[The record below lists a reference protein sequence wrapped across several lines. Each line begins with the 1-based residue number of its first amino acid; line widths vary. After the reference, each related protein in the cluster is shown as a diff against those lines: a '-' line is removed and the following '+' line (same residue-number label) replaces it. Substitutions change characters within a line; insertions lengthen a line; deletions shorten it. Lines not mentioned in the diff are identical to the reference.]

1 MKGERKYYV
10 IIISIFLILFLIQ
23 QSQKE
28 PTNYEHTYSHRDKNP
43 YGGYVLKTLLPE
55 FLGDNE
61 VQSLNL
67 TLYELEDQFGIDAN
81 LILIA
86 DQINLSEEDTDVLLD
101 GVGSGMTA
109 FVSANVIGGKLADTL
124 KFFTARNEIEYVAS
138 GNKDTSSVSL
148 VNSSLA
154 SSNFR
159 FKRDAIAYYFDNL
172 DSLDHKVLANNA
184 EGKPVAITVKWGVGK
199 IVLSTTPL
207 AFTNNYF
214 FFEENNRF
222 ASALMSELPSQST
235 IWTEYYQLGRLQFG
249 SALSI
254 IMKTSALRL
263 AYTITLV
270 SLVLFMIFES
280 KRKQRIIPIIVPL
293 KNTTVDFIKTIG
305 NLYMRKGNHK
315 DIALK
320 RIQYLLEHI
329 RTKYYLNFEKF
340 NSDFFEKLA
349 AKSGQDVIS
358 IKKLFDQ
365 IERIKNKA
373 EVSAQELQLLSQ
385 QIEVF
390 YGRK

>member
-1 MKGERKYYV
+1 MKGERKYY
-10 IIISIFLILFLIQ
+10 IIIFSIFLILFLIQ

-67 TLYELEDQFGIDAN
+67 TVYELEDQFEFDHN

-86 DQINLSEEDTDVLLD
+86 D
-101 GVGSGMTA
+101 
-109 FVSANVIGGKLADTL
+109 
-124 KFFTARNEIEYVAS
+124 
-138 GNKDTSSVSL
+138 
-148 VNSSLA
+148 
-154 SSNFR
+154 
-159 FKRDAIAYYFDNL
+159 
-172 DSLDHKVLANNA
+172 HA
-184 EGKPVAITVKWGVGK
+184 EGKPVAITVEWSAGK
-199 IVLSTTPL
+199 MVLSTTPL

-214 FFEENNRF
+214 FFEENSRF
-222 ASALMSELPSQST
+222 ASALMSELPSQAT

-249 SALSI
+249 SPLSI

-270 SLVLFMIFES
+270 SLALFMVFEA
-280 KRKQRIIPIIVPL
+280 KRRQRIIPIIVPL

-340 NSDFFEKLA
+340 NADFFEKLA

-373 EVSAQELQLLSQ
+373 QVSAQELQLLSQ

>member
-1 MKGERKYYV
+1 MKGERKYY
-10 IIISIFLILFLIQ
+10 IIIFSIFLILFLIQ

-67 TLYELEDQFGIDAN
+67 TLYELEDQFVTDNN

-86 DQINLSEEDTDVLLD
+86 DQIDLSDEDTDVLLD
-101 GVGSGMTA
+101 GVGLGMTA
-109 FVSANVIGGKLADTL
+109 FISANRIGGKLADTL
-124 KFFTARNEIEYVAS
+124 KFFTARNEFEYVTS
-138 GNKDTSSVSL
+138 GNTDTSSVSL
-148 VNSSLA
+148 VHPSLA
-154 SSNFR
+154 GSNFR
-159 FKRDAIAYYFDNL
+159 FKRDAIAYYFDDL
-172 DSLDHKVLANNA
+172 DSLDHTVLANNA
-184 EGKPVAITVKWGVGK
+184 EGKPVAITVKWGAGK
-199 IVLSTTPL
+199 MVLSTTPL

-214 FFEENNRF
+214 FFEENSRF
-222 ASALMSELPSQST
+222 ASVLMSELPSQST

-249 SALSI
+249 SPLSI

-270 SLVLFMIFES
+270 SLALFMIFEA
-280 KRKQRIIPIIVPL
+280 KRRQRIIPIIVPL

-315 DIALK
+315 DIAVK

-340 NSDFFEKLA
+340 NADFFEKLA

-373 EVSAQELQLLSQ
+373 QVSAQELQLLSQ